1 MKTIQTKIDLKRKKK
16 VIDLLNHISSLD
28 ETVINIFGNR
38 HDPYF
43 VKIYNSFEL
52 ALSKKIKLCTEIR
65 SMDGL
70 SGRKFRVLLNNL
82 IRTFEYPKYLEI
94 GSWLGSTAC
103 SACYKNDLEMTCI
116 DNWSQNFSNNLDP
129 KKTFKKNIKNYIT
142 KNSKFRVIEKDF
154 RQFNF
159 NLLEKI
165 NIYFYDGS
173 HNYEDHFDSVK
184 LILPSLANKFIFIVD
199 DWNWR
204 QVREGTLDAIKK
216 QKLRVVSGLEIKT
229 TDDDSSSL
237 VTGSNSDWHQ
247 GVAFFVIEK

>member
-1 MKTIQTKIDLKRKKK
+1 MKSIQTKIDLKRKKK
-16 VIDLLNHISSLD
+16 IISILNHISSLD

-38 HDPYF
+38 DDPYF
-43 VKIYNSFEL
+43 IKIYNSFEI
-52 ALSKKIKLCTEIR
+52 ALSKKIKLCSEIK

-70 SGRKFRVLLNNL
+70 SGRKFRILLNYL

-103 SACYKNDLEMTCI
+103 SACYKNDLEITCI
-116 DNWSQNFSNNLDP
+116 DNWSQNFSKNLDP
-129 KKTFKKNIKNYIT
+129 KKIFKKNIHKYISR
-142 KNSKFRVIEKDF
+142 NSKFRIIEKDF
-154 RQFNF
+154 RQFDYNS
-159 NLLEKI
+159 LEKV

-173 HNYEDHFDSVK
+173 HKYDDHYDSVK

-204 QVREGTLDAIKK
+204 QVREGTLDAIKE
-216 QKLRVVSGLEIKT
+216 QKLKVLSSLEIKT

-237 VTGSNSDWHQ
+237 VTGKNSDWHQ